1 MALTTVPTTTSSG
14 TTALA
19 PKGINIMKQ
28 GTASQVLYT
37 VPTGRRFKGHIWTNG
52 PSYYGKLNDNNMLVG
67 YSASYYHINPLP
79 IELAAG
85 DVAKAS
91 PTASDY
97 SHIQGI
103 EFDV

>member
-1 MALTTVPTTTSSG
+1 MGLTLETTT
-14 TTALA
+14 TTATVTA
-19 PKGINIMKQ
+19 PKGISVMKQ
-28 GTASQVLYT
+28 GTANQVMYT
-37 VPTGRRFKGHIWTNG
+37 VPSGRRFKGHIWTN
-52 PSYYGKLNDNNMLVG
+52 SSNYYGKINDEIMNVS

-79 IELAAG
+79 IELGPG

-103 EFDV
+103 EFDA